1 MKVSHR
7 SRPTGLLSSL
17 FASALLIATLSALLT
32 AQEEPISTIS
42 VNVKVVNV
50 LATVRDKRGN
60 IINSLS
66 QDDFTLQED
75 GRPQTI
81 KYFARETD
89 LPLSLGLLVDTS
101 GSQLSVLDQ
110 EISAS
115 SVFANDVLRDEKDS
129 SFLLHFDGEVELLQ
143 DVTTSRER
151 IVSALRLLQGPRQD
165 YQQQGGNRGGYG
177 GGRRGGYGGGGP
189 YGGGG
194 SRGGGSNAGTLL
206 YDAVF
211 LASDEVM
218 RPQTG
223 RKALIV
229 LTDGVDH
236 GSRLSLERAIES
248 AQRADTMVYTIYFE
262 GEEGGGRVSMSGPWG
277 GGGPWGGR
285 RGGNSWPFPRGGGS
299 SADGKKVLERLSRE
313 TGGRM
318 FVVSRSEP
326 IAQIYRQIQDELRN
340 QYNLGYTPDRAAGAA
355 AEYRHIQVAT
365 KRNDLTVQYRD
376 GYYASRPIA
385 AQQ

>member
-1 MKVSHR
+1 MKVAR
-7 SRPTGLLSSL
+7 SPRFPAIALLSCL
-17 FASALLIATLSALLT
+17 ASALLAGLPFAAPLQ
-32 AQEEPISTIS
+32 AQDEPISTIS

-60 IINSLS
+60 IINSLN
-66 QDDFTLQED
+66 QDDFRLEED

-81 KYFARETD
+81 KYFNRETD

-101 GSQLSVLDQ
+101 GSQLSVLD
-110 EISAS
+110 EEVSAS
-115 SVFANDVLRDEKDS
+115 SVFVNEVLRDEEDS

-143 DVTTSRER
+143 DVTKSRQR
-151 IVSALRLLQGPRQD
+151 MVSALRLLQEPRQD
-165 YQQQGGNRGGYG
+165 YGQGGGNRGGWG

-189 YGGGG
+189 YGGRSRSGG
-194 SRGGGSNAGTLL
+194 TNAGTLL
-206 YDAVF
+206 YDAIF

-223 RKALIV
+223 RKALVV

-248 AQRADTMVYTIYFE
+248 ALRADTMVYTIYFE
-262 GEEGGGRVSMSGPWG
+262 GEEGGGGITINGPWG
-277 GGGPWGGR
+277 GGR
-285 RGGNSWPFPRGGGS
+285 RGGGGWPFPRIGGGS
-299 SADGKKVLERLSRE
+299 SSDGKRVLERLSRE

-340 QYNLGYTPDRAAGAA
+340 QYNLGYTPDRPAGAGETSHRRSGRRARSPNRRWRRSRSGSAAGSAA
-355 AEYRHIQVAT
+355 A
-365 KRNDLTVQYRD
+365 
-376 GYYASRPIA
+376 
-385 AQQ
+385 

>member
-1 MKVSHR
+1 MMVSR
-7 SRPTGLLSSL
+7 GPRPLAFRFSC
-17 FASALLIATLSALLT
+17 FASLLLAGMPLAAPLM
-32 AQEEPISTIS
+32 AQDEVSTIS

-60 IINSLS
+60 IINSLNKE
-66 QDDFTLQED
+66 DFTLQED

-81 KYFARETD
+81 KYFNRESD

-101 GSQLSVLDQ
+101 GSQVSVLG
-110 EISAS
+110 EEASAS
-115 SVFANDVLRDEKDS
+115 SVFANEVLRDGQDS

-143 DVTTSRER
+143 DVTTSRDK
-151 IVSALRLLQGPRQD
+151 IIDALRLLDEPRQD
-165 YQQQGGNRGGYG
+165 SQRGGWG

-189 YGGGG
+189 YGGG
-194 SRGGGSNAGTLL
+194 SRRGGGGANAGTLL

-262 GEEGGGRVSMSGPWG
+262 GEEGGGVSI
-277 GGGPWGGR
+277 GGGPWGGGR
-285 RGGNSWPFPRGGGS
+285 RGNGWPFPRIGGGS
-299 SADGKKVLERLSRE
+299 SEGKKVLDRLSRE
-313 TGGRM
+313 TGGKM
-318 FVVSRSEP
+318 FVVSRNEP

-340 QYNLGYTPDRAAGAA
+340 QYNLGYTPDRPAGTE
-355 AEYRHIQVAT
+355 AEFRHIQVTT
-365 KRNDLTVQYRD
+365 KRSDLTVQYRD

-385 AQQ
+385 SSQPHQ